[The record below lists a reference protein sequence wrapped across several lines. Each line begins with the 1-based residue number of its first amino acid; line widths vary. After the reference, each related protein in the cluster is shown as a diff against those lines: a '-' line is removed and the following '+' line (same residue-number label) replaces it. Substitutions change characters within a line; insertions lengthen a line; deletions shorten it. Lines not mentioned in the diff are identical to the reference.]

1 LSEPLSYNSEFL
13 PEITVA
19 VVFGD
24 NPQYEQLSPMFD
36 EYGYGF
42 MVPNKNLIVI
52 DGENILDNF
61 NVDVLKF
68 IEAHEISHVI
78 LGHNGPR
85 SDEEELD
92 ADLGA
97 YLLLKEKGYTN
108 SIKSL
113 LKNFKQRHYNL
124 NIFICTSLERV
135 FSYIPFQKT
144 REIYFVGSY
153 FFIIFAI

>member
-1 LSEPLSYNSEFL
+1 MSEPLSYNSEFL

-24 NPQYEQLSPMFD
+24 NPQYEQLLPMFN

-78 LGHNGPR
+78 LGHDGPR

-97 YLLLKEKGYTN
+97 YLLLKDKGYTN

-113 LKNFKQRHYNL
+113 LKNFKQRHHIKFDENL
-124 NIFICTSLERV
+124 LKRV
-135 FSYIPFQKT
+135 EKLFS
-144 REIYFVGSY
+144 
-153 FFIIFAI
+153 

>member
-24 NPQYEQLSPMFD
+24 NPQYEQLLPMFN

-78 LGHNGPR
+78 LGHDGPR

-97 YLLLKEKGYTN
+97 YLLLKDKGYTN

-113 LKNFKQRHYNL
+113 LKNFKQRHGIKFDENL
-124 NIFICTSLERV
+124 LKRV
-135 FSYIPFQKT
+135 EKSFS
-144 REIYFVGSY
+144 
-153 FFIIFAI
+153 

>member
-24 NPQYEQLSPMFD
+24 NPQYEQLLPMFN

-52 DGENILDNF
+52 DGENILDSF

-78 LGHNGPR
+78 LGHDGPR

-92 ADLGA
+92 SDLGA
-97 YLLLKEKGYTN
+97 YLLLKDKGYTN

-113 LKNFKQRHYNL
+113 LKNFKQRHGIKFDENL
-124 NIFICTSLERV
+124 LKRV
-135 FSYIPFQKT
+135 EKSFS
-144 REIYFVGSY
+144 
-153 FFIIFAI
+153 

>member
-1 LSEPLSYNSEFL
+1 MSQPLSYNSEFL
-13 PEITVA
+13 PEITIA

-24 NPQYEQLSPMFD
+24 NPQYKQLLPMFK

-42 MVPNKNLIVI
+42 MVPNKNLVII

-78 LGHNGPR
+78 LGHDGPR
-85 SDEEELD
+85 ISEDELD

-113 LKNFKQRHYNL
+113 LKNFKERHGIKFDENL
-124 NIFICTSLERV
+124 LKRV
-135 FSYIPFQKT
+135 EKLFS
-144 REIYFVGSY
+144 
-153 FFIIFAI
+153 

>member
-1 LSEPLSYNSEFL
+1 MSEPLSYNSEFL

-24 NPQYEQLSPMFD
+24 NPQYEQLLPMFN

-52 DGENILDNF
+52 DGENILDSF

-78 LGHNGPR
+78 LGHDGPR

-97 YLLLKEKGYTN
+97 YLLLKDKGYTN

-113 LKNFKQRHYNL
+113 LKNFKQRHHIKFDEDL
-124 NIFICTSLERV
+124 LKRV
-135 FSYIPFQKT
+135 EKLFS
-144 REIYFVGSY
+144 
-153 FFIIFAI
+153 

>member
-1 LSEPLSYNSEFL
+1 
-13 PEITVA
+13 
-19 VVFGD
+19 
-24 NPQYEQLSPMFD
+24 MFN

-78 LGHNGPR
+78 LGHDGPR

-97 YLLLKEKGYTN
+97 YLLLKDKGYTN

-113 LKNFKQRHYNL
+113 LKNFKQRHGIKFDENL
-124 NIFICTSLERV
+124 LKRV
-135 FSYIPFQKT
+135 EKSFS
-144 REIYFVGSY
+144 
-153 FFIIFAI
+153 

>member
-24 NPQYEQLSPMFD
+24 NPQYEQLLPMFN

-52 DGENILDNF
+52 DGENILDSF

-78 LGHNGPR
+78 LGHDGPR

-97 YLLLKEKGYTN
+97 YLLLKDKGYTN

-113 LKNFKQRHYNL
+113 LKNFKQRHGIKFDENL
-124 NIFICTSLERV
+124 LKRV
-135 FSYIPFQKT
+135 EKSFS
-144 REIYFVGSY
+144 
-153 FFIIFAI
+153 

>member
-24 NPQYEQLSPMFD
+24 NPQYEQLLPMFN

-52 DGENILDNF
+52 DGENILDSF

-78 LGHNGPR
+78 LGHDGPR

-97 YLLLKEKGYTN
+97 YLLLKDKGYTN

-113 LKNFKQRHYNL
+113 LKNFKQRHHIKFDENL
-124 NIFICTSLERV
+124 LKRV
-135 FSYIPFQKT
+135 EKLFS
-144 REIYFVGSY
+144 
-153 FFIIFAI
+153 

>member
-1 LSEPLSYNSEFL
+1 MSEPLSYNSEFL

-24 NPQYEQLSPMFD
+24 NPQYEQLLPMFN

-78 LGHNGPR
+78 LGHDGPR

-113 LKNFKQRHYNL
+113 LKNFKQRHHIKFDEDL
-124 NIFICTSLERV
+124 LKRV
-135 FSYIPFQKT
+135 EKLFS
-144 REIYFVGSY
+144 
-153 FFIIFAI
+153 

>member
-24 NPQYEQLSPMFD
+24 NPQYEQLLPMFN

-52 DGENILDNF
+52 DGEKILDSF

-78 LGHNGPR
+78 LGHDGPR

-97 YLLLKEKGYTN
+97 YLLLKDKGYTN

-113 LKNFKQRHYNL
+113 LKNFKQRHGIKFDENL
-124 NIFICTSLERV
+124 LKRV
-135 FSYIPFQKT
+135 EKSFS
-144 REIYFVGSY
+144 
-153 FFIIFAI
+153 

>member
-1 LSEPLSYNSEFL
+1 MSEPLSYNSEFL

-24 NPQYEQLSPMFD
+24 NPQYEQLLPMFNQ
-36 EYGYGF
+36 YGYGF
-42 MVPNKNLIVI
+42 MVPNKNLVLI
-52 DGENILDNF
+52 DGENILENF

-68 IEAHEISHVI
+68 IEAHEIAHVI
-78 LGHNGPR
+78 LGHDGPR
-85 SDEEELD
+85 NEEEELD

-113 LKNFKQRHYNL
+113 LKNFKQRHHIKFDENL
-124 NIFICTSLERV
+124 LKRV
-135 FSYIPFQKT
+135 EKLFS
-144 REIYFVGSY
+144 
-153 FFIIFAI
+153 